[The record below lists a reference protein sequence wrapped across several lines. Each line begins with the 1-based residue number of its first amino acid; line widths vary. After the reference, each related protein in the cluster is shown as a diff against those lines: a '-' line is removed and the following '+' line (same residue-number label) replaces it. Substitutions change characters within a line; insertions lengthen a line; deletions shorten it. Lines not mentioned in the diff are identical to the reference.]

1 MGLMDRVK
9 AQATQLAQATQQ
21 AALDGKAKLDQA
33 QASRRGDALLRSL
46 GAAVYAER
54 SGRGTPDSQAKI
66 DKLIADISAHER
78 DNGLNLADPQP
89 ASLQPSFPADPP
101 SPFPGPAASQ
111 FPGGGSTPL
120 PDAGPTTFPDA
131 GPTTVPDAGATFFP
145 AAGDDAFPPAGD
157 TAPSQLPTFF
167 ESPEEPA
174 APESGGTSAFPPEA

>member
-54 SGRGTPDSQAKI
+54 SGRGTPDSEAKI
-66 DKLIADISAHER
+66 DNLIADISAHER

-89 ASLQPSFPADPP
+89 ASPQPSFPADPP
-101 SPFPGPAASQ
+101 SPFPGPPASP
-111 FPGGGSTPL
+111 FPGGGSTTL
-120 PDAGPTTFPDA
+120 PDAGPTTL
-131 GPTTVPDAGATFFP
+131 PDAGATFFP
-145 AAGDDAFPPAGD
+145 AAGDDAFPAAGD
-157 TAPSQLPTFF
+157 TAPSPLPTFF

-174 APESGGTSAFPPEA
+174 APESGGMSAFPPEA

>member
-54 SGRGTPDSQAKI
+54 SGRGTPDSEAKI
-66 DKLIADISAHER
+66 DNLIADISAHER

-89 ASLQPSFPADPP
+89 ASPQPSFPADPP
-101 SPFPGPAASQ
+101 SPFPGPPASP
-111 FPGGGSTPL
+111 FPGGGSTTL
-120 PDAGPTTFPDA
+120 PDAWPYDVA
-131 GPTTVPDAGATFFP
+131 GCRGHLLPG
-145 AAGDDAFPPAGD
+145 GGRRCL
-157 TAPSQLPTFF
+157 PSGRRHRA
-167 ESPEEPA
+167 EPA
-174 APESGGTSAFPPEA
+174 ADVLREPGGASCTRVGRDECVPS